1 MTLAAGRLRHRVSI
15 EQYLAL
21 LDSNGEVLQDPDT
34 GEVLMD
40 WVALAEVWAAIEPLS
55 TREFFAAQ
63 SVQSKVSARIIIR
76 YRPDIDA
83 AMRLRHNQKI
93 YNIEGILAD
102 KDSGLEYITLPCSQ
116 GVSTTGQ

>member
-93 YNIEGILAD
+93 YNIEGILATR
-102 KDSGLEYITLPCSQ
+102 KSYVL
-116 GVSTTGQ
+116 